1 MKKQK
6 DKSDETHGLSGRFLF
21 EATTNNINSSSSRQP
36 YFPPSKGVAKVSF
49 HGHKIV
55 PDFLKVHTKV
65 DVQTVVDASKL
76 TTDSSTLISCAVNVM
91 RLSFSEALMF
101 YHVMI
106 KVLYLCMYVCMCIT
120 YYGNIYLYL
129 FIYIYLLE
137 LECECI

>member
-101 YHVMI
+101 YHAMI
-106 KVLYLCMYVCMCIT
+106 KVLY
-120 YYGNIYLYL
+120 
-129 FIYIYLLE
+129 
-137 LECECI
+137 

>member
-21 EATTNNINSSSSRQP
+21 EITNNNSNSNTIKQP
-36 YFPPSKGVAKVSF
+36 YFPPSKGVAKVFF

-91 RLSFSEALMF
+91 RLSFNEALMF

-106 KVLYLCMYVCMCIT
+106 KVRDQIETYARMQLCMYAMVYARLVVSYSKLIPSS
-120 YYGNIYLYL
+120 G
-129 FIYIYLLE
+129 
-137 LECECI
+137 